1 MHMINIVF
9 AARRRRP
16 EVDRKRKATTAEAT
30 DGAQPSSKV
39 KTEPSDGDAD
49 GDGDGDGAG
58 AARSQAAAA
67 ASPSTDS
74 PRYCSLKTGKSVRYA
89 QMSVK
94 ERKDRR
100 IPSKKDIAMC
110 KRCPFLRYC
119 VCKAMESTPFVLWHV
134 AKIPEVYFALHAVL
148 APWRLH
154 RTRHC
159 LFVLS
164 TVHRSN

>member
-16 EVDRKRKATTAEAT
+16 EVDRKRKATTAAAT

-58 AARSQAAAA
+58 AV
-67 ASPSTDS
+67 
-74 PRYCSLKTGKSVRYA
+74 KTGKSVRYA

-100 IPSKKDIAMC
+100 IPSKKDISMC